1 MPAAVKLQTEYGD
14 AIQVILVESQG
25 ATEDVSLAF
34 ALNHKWLGNG
44 AIWTTERPFSTGG
57 SGLPSYALLGPD
69 GKVLLTG
76 NTASDHSKIQK
87 TIEELVKKSSSA
99 PAEAPEALAKA
110 YKELDQGNYAKAVVE
125 ARKAAAKA
133 AGKDAALTEAA
144 AKFET
149 LLTETAD
156 RAIARVRT
164 LAERGQYLTA
174 QERHETLAKGVK
186 GDEALTTKVAEL
198 GALFEGPEVQQAL
211 MAERELLRL
220 AADAYEAGKD
230 EKAVKKLQKFASEH
244 TGTKVG
250 ERAARIAALAEAAL
264 QVRG

>member
-14 AIQVILVESQG
+14 AIQVILVHSQE
-25 ATEDVSLAF
+25 ATEEESIAF
-34 ALNHKWLGNG
+34 ALRMKWLGNN
-44 AIWTTERPFSTGG
+44 AIWTSERPFSTGG
-57 SGLPSYALLGPD
+57 NGLPAYALLGPD

-76 NTASDHSKIQK
+76 NSASDHSKIEK
-87 TIEELVKKSSSA
+87 TIEELVKKGSSA

-110 YKELDQGNYAKAVVE
+110 YKELDQGNFAKAAAE
-125 ARKAAAKA
+125 ARKVAAKA
-133 AGKDAALTEAA
+133 AGKDAALAEAA
-144 AKFET
+144 TKFET
-149 LLTETAD
+149 LLAETAD
-156 RAIARVRT
+156 RAIARVRA

-174 QERHETLAKGVK
+174 QERHESLLKGVK
-186 GDEALTTKVAEL
+186 GDDALTAKAAEL

-250 ERAARIAALAEAAL
+250 ERAARIAALAEAAM